1 MKIDTKKMT
10 LLSAIISVAMILSYI
25 ESLIPAFV
33 AIPGVKM
40 GLSNIATVFTLYT
53 LGWPYA
59 IFVSLV
65 RVLLSTLLFGN
76 AAALIYSLFG
86 AAFALTSM
94 ILLHRMKIFSSIG
107 VSVVGALSHNAG
119 QILAVC
125 LVMNNST
132 LAYYIFPLIISGTI
146 AGVVIGLAAGI
157 LTERLKEH
165 I

>member
-1 MKIDTKKMT
+1 
-10 LLSAIISVAMILSYI
+10 
-25 ESLIPAFV
+25 
-33 AIPGVKM
+33 
-40 GLSNIATVFTLYT
+40 
-53 LGWPYA
+53 
-59 IFVSLV
+59 
-65 RVLLSTLLFGN
+65 
-76 AAALIYSLFG
+76 
-86 AAFALTSM
+86 
-94 ILLHRMKIFSSIG
+94 MKIFSSIG